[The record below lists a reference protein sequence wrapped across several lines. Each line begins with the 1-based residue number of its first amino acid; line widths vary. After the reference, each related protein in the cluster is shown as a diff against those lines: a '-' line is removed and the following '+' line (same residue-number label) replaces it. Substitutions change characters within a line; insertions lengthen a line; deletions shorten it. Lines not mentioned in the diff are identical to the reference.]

1 LRRFNSTIARDELRR
16 RAFRTGFSATG
27 REGEEPAVL
36 PLYQR
41 LVEFEQGGRFD
52 EHATLL
58 DPAGGY
64 EQRGEPEDQAI
75 ERGEI
80 RGALSAA
87 VTDQKLMFEK

>member
-1 LRRFNSTIARDELRR
+1 MSSVDGPFGPGFRR
-16 RAFRTGFSATG
+16 RAEKEKNRRYFRSTNAWWNLSRVAG
-27 REGEEPAVL
+27 
-36 PLYQR
+36 
-41 LVEFEQGGRFD
+41 FD

-58 DPAGGY
+58 DPAGAH